1 VHNTLEIFVIMKLAA
16 LLLLLCSAENSLAFS
31 TPLKGIDASQ
41 FRHPLDRQLTNA
53 IQNAPFNKL
62 AEGAIRSSF
71 SLVEQGVRLDLLSS
85 AVKVSNDQL
94 PELHEAMQSAAA
106 VLDMSVVPEL
116 YIQSS
121 PQANAYTLA
130 LQNKNNSPPIVVV
143 TSTLL
148 ERCTNEEIQAI
159 IGHELGH
166 LKCSH
171 SLYLTLGGL
180 VSQPL
185 RGLPI
190 VGGQTEQ
197 LLQQWRLAA
206 EYSCDRAALL
216 VAQDVNVV
224 AGAMLKLFAGTRRV
238 TNTKAFME
246 QAREYDRLL
255 KDANPLVRMS
265 VGMQPKTHPLPVKR
279 VVELEKWAESEEYK
293 SLIRGTVN

>member
-1 VHNTLEIFVIMKLAA
+1 MKFFSILAP
-16 LLLLLCSAENSLAFS
+16 LLLQIDITTSFS
-31 TPLKGIDASQ
+31 TRPSKVPLTGISASQ
-41 FRHPLDRQLTNA
+41 FRHPLDKSLTNA

-85 AVKVSNDQL
+85 AVKVSPDQL
-94 PELHEAMQSAAA
+94 PELHDAIQSAAE
-106 VLDMSVVPEL
+106 VLDMSTVPEL
-116 YIQSS
+116 YVQSS
-121 PQANAYTLA
+121 SQANAYTLA
-130 LQNKNNSPPIVVV
+130 LESQSGSPPIVVI

-148 ERCTNEEIQAI
+148 ERCSNEEIQAI

-180 VSQPL
+180 ASTPF
-185 RGLPI
+185 RNLPI

-197 LLQQWRLAA
+197 LLQNWRLAA

-216 VAQDVNVV
+216 VAQDINVV
-224 AGAMLKLFAGTRRV
+224 AGAMLKLFAGTSKV
-238 TNTKAFME
+238 SNTKAFME
-246 QAREYDRLL
+246 QAREYERLL

-265 VGMQPKTHPLPVKR
+265 VSMQSRTHPLPVKR
-279 VVELEKWAESEEYK
+279 LVELEKWAESKDYQNLLGLE
-293 SLIRGTVN
+293 ST